1 MGSGRK
7 QGGMRRRGWL
17 HRAGHHGAEQSAEAA
32 AQQSAEATGEAP
44 AEAGGE
50 EQGPGGI
57 ASEGGV
63 RGGGSSGEPT
73 GPDTQASLDEVLRQ
87 AAERR
92 DAGGG
97 PAG

>member
-1 MGSGRK
+1 
-7 QGGMRRRGWL
+7 MRRRGWL
-17 HRAGHHGAEQSAEAA
+17 HGAGHDRDEQSDEQSAEQSDQQSAEAA
-32 AQQSAEATGEAP
+32 

-63 RGGGSSGEPT
+63 RAGGGSGEPT

-92 DAGGG
+92 DASGG
-97 PAG
+97 PTD

>member
-1 MGSGRK
+1 MSSGRK
-7 QGGMRRRGWL
+7 QGGTRRRGWL
-17 HRAGHHGAEQSAEAA
+17 HRVGHHRSEQSAEASVETSGEGA
-32 AQQSAEATGEAP
+32 ADADAEEH
-44 AEAGGE
+44 E

-63 RGGGSSGEPT
+63 RDGGDTGEPT

-92 DAGGG
+92 ESG
-97 PAG
+97 